1 MDAAM
6 FQLFI
11 GFCSGLVVGIAI
23 FSHPVSRA
31 MVIGLV
37 ACAMIGG
44 IIADGIDGYLDWAS
58 YLRDEMMKFTVFWTA
73 TASGTVIGA
82 IAAWTAYAENAR
94 GDRS

>member
-1 MDAAM
+1 M
-6 FQLFI
+6 FQLLI
-11 GFCSGLVVGIAI
+11 GFCSGVIVGIAI

-44 IIADGIDGYLDWAS
+44 IIVDGIGGYLDWAS
-58 YLRDEMMKFTVFWTA
+58 YLRDDMVKFTAFWTA
-73 TASGTVIGA
+73 MIGGAVVGA
-82 IAAWTAYAENAR
+82 IAAWPAYAENAR